1 MRKSKNKAKRN
12 KNEHRLQ
19 NLLESENVNAEK
31 ELADEEMSLHY
42 NRELIY
48 DNYSGLNYYN
58 IV

>member
-1 MRKSKNKAKRN
+1 MRKSKIKAKRN

-19 NLLESENVNAEK
+19 NLLERENVNAEK
-31 ELADEEMSLHY
+31 ELADEEMSLHF